1 MNRVAILCI
10 SLSFVLSSFVA
21 SSASAGHPGARQ
33 LRQRVRIQ
41 TGVENGSLVRPEAR
55 RLRHE
60 QTHVRRA
67 RRRMLSDNGRLG
79 PAERA
84 RLDRMQDRAS
94 RQIFR
99 ARHNARTR

>member
-1 MNRVAILCI
+1 MNRVAIWCI
-10 SLSFVLSSFVA
+10 ALSFVLSSFVA

-33 LRQRVRIQ
+33 LRQRARIQ
-41 TGVENGSLVRPEAR
+41 TGIENGSLVRPEAR

-67 RRRMLSDNGRLG
+67 RRRMLSDDGRLG
-79 PAERA
+79 SAERA

-94 RQIFR
+94 RHIFR
-99 ARHNARTR
+99 AKHNARTR